1 MPGANKIAC
10 IFLGA
15 PGSGKGTQAK
25 KLESKLGMPHI
36 STGDMLRQEIDRAS
50 QLGLQV
56 KSVLAS
62 GALVDDSL
70 MLEVLRARLTQNDT
84 QKGFILD
91 GYPRN
96 LPQAKALEN
105 LLTGMGITRVQVLYL
120 SLAQDALVQ
129 RLVGRLSC
137 PKCGTVFH
145 KEFNKP
151 KVSDTCDNCGHSPL
165 QHRKD
170 DSEDTAVQR
179 LGIFDVQTKPLI
191 EYYKQKNLLHEV
203 NAAQDMD
210 KVESELLRALKVKG
224 K

>member
-1 MPGANKIAC
+1 MSGAQKLAC

-25 KLESKLGMPHI
+25 KLEAKLNIPHI

-50 QLGLQV
+50 PLGLQV
-56 KSVLAS
+56 KEILAS
-62 GALVDDSL
+62 GKLVDDAL
-70 MLEVLRARLTQNDT
+70 MIDVIKARLS
-84 QKGFILD
+84 QKDAQAGFILD

-96 LPQAKALEN
+96 LQQAQALDK
-105 LLTGMGITRVQVLYL
+105 LLNSIGIKSVKVLYL
-120 SLAQDALVQ
+120 SLAQDALVE

-137 PKCGTVFH
+137 PKCGAVFH

-151 KVSDTCDNCGHSPL
+151 KIENTCDQCGHSPL

-179 LGIFDVQTKPLI
+179 LQIFDSQTKPLI
-191 EYYKQKNLLHEV
+191 DFYTKSGLLSEV
-203 NAAQDMD
+203 NAAQSME
-210 KVESELLRALKVKG
+210 KVSAELLKALGVSSR
-224 K
+224 